1 MVWLHQRREKYFL
14 HPQIFIV
21 FNFYTNFDH
30 SSYLKNKVM
39 KKSNIYLNYIIFDFF
54 ITLIFLIRQIV
65 KVSVK
70 IKGDKY
76 LEMEGVAF

>member
-1 MVWLHQRREKYFL
+1 
-14 HPQIFIV
+14 
-21 FNFYTNFDH
+21 
-30 SSYLKNKVM
+30 M